1 MKVPVPREPNESARP
16 ALLPPARAARRGRV
30 FCFLEGG
37 PIEPKPASGRVLT
50 KTSTPLR
57 PGFIWGVA
65 KVPTPP
71 LTTHGL
77 LLTDPEPNVVAD
89 GRPLDLREAI
99 EDGAD

>member
-1 MKVPVPREPNESARP
+1 MKVPVPLYS
-16 ALLPPARAARRGRV
+16 PPRARRGAGAC

-89 GRPLDLREAI
+89 GRPLGLREAI